1 MPISKDPEKRAK
13 QIAQLKR
20 VKKGEP
26 STNPKGR
33 PINALTDFVKKVRE
47 QGYQIPSKDDI
58 RTAISFCTGQTE
70 EELKQQV
77 TNKDNPM
84 LIRIMAKKV
93 LSDKGYDATFRMIE
107 NVYGKSLDITSNGKE
122 LTPQSIR
129 VEVIT
134 KASEVD
140 KKDE

>member
-1 MPISKDPEKRAK
+1 MPISKDPVKRAK

-20 VKKGEP
+20 PKKGDKGTSP
-26 STNPKGR
+26 GR
-33 PINALTDFVKKVRE
+33 PINALTDFVKKVKE

-107 NVYGKSLDITSNGKE
+107 NVYGKSLDITTNGKE
-122 LTPQSIR
+122 LTPQSIQ